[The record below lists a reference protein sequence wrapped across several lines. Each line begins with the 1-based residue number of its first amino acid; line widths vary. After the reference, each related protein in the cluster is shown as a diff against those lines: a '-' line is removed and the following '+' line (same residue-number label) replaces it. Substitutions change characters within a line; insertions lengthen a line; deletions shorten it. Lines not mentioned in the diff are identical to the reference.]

1 MNEESGTSGKAR
13 VLKVVGLLL
22 LLLVLVVFG
31 FFVGI
36 YLRIF
41 DVHKINETMRL
52 YNLPVIGEYFVR
64 PPDNMAEQSEGMP
77 DAVAQ
82 PAGKTP
88 TGGNGQT
95 PAVSGNTP
103 EKPTESKPI
112 LLTQAEIEKQHQ
124 EQQAAEK
131 KRVTRL
137 ARLYGEMK
145 PKAAADIMD
154 ALNDDVTIAILQKLE
169 DAQAAKIL
177 AEFDPEKAARLT
189 RVMYMGLTSRMTSPG
204 DADNETMRPASSTN
218 PIEASSEGR

>member
-1 MNEESGTSGKAR
+1 MNEESGASGKGR
-13 VLKVVGLLL
+13 VLKVFGLLL

-41 DVHKINETMRL
+41 DVHEINETMRL

-64 PPDNMAEQSEGMP
+64 PPEEPADMAAQPEGAS
-77 DAVAQ
+77 DGAAQ
-82 PAGKTP
+82 PAGQPSSGAKAQEASSA
-88 TGGNGQT
+88 NV
-95 PAVSGNTP
+95 PAQ
-103 EKPTESKPI
+103 PTESKPI

-145 PKAAADIMD
+145 PKAAADIMA
-154 ALNDDVTIAILQKLE
+154 ALNDDVTIAILQKLN

-189 RVMYMGLTSRMTSPG
+189 RVMYMGLTSNMTSPG
-204 DADNETMRPASSTN
+204 DADNAAMRPASSTN
-218 PIEASSEGR
+218 P

>member
-1 MNEESGTSGKAR
+1 MNEENGTSGTAR
-13 VLKVVGLLL
+13 ALKIVGLLL
-22 LLLVLVVFG
+22 LLLVLVACG

-41 DVHKINETMRL
+41 DVHEINETMRL

-64 PPDNMAEQSEGMP
+64 PPEDPTETAEQSEGTP
-77 DAVAQ
+77 DAA
-82 PAGKTP
+82 AKP
-88 TGGNGQT
+88 TGKPKAGANGQT
-95 PAVSGNTP
+95 PSTSGNASA
-103 EKPTESKPI
+103 KATESPPI

-154 ALNDDVTIAILQKLE
+154 ALNDDVTIAILQKLD

-189 RVMYMGLTSRMTSPG
+189 RVMYMGLTSRVTSPG
-204 DADNETMRPASSTN
+204 DADHETMRPATSSAN
-218 PIEASSEGR
+218 P

>member
-1 MNEESGTSGKAR
+1 MNEESGASGKGR
-13 VLKVVGLLL
+13 VLKVFGLLL

-41 DVHKINETMRL
+41 DVHEINETMRL

-64 PPDNMAEQSEGMP
+64 PPGEPSDMAAQPEGTS
-77 DAVAQ
+77 AGTAQ
-82 PAGKTP
+82 PAGQPSSGAKAQEASSA
-88 TGGNGQT
+88 NV
-95 PAVSGNTP
+95 PAQ
-103 EKPTESKPI
+103 PTESKPI

-145 PKAAADIMD
+145 PKAAADIMA
-154 ALNDDVTIAILQKLE
+154 ALNDDVTIAILQKLD

-189 RVMYMGLTSRMTSPG
+189 RVMYMGLTSNMTSPG
-204 DADNETMRPASSTN
+204 DADNAAMRPASSTN
-218 PIEASSEGR
+218 P

>member
-1 MNEESGTSGKAR
+1 MRWHSRQEKHQPGGTGKRQRCRATHR
-13 VLKVVGLLL
+13 
-22 LLLVLVVFG
+22 
-31 FFVGI
+31 
-36 YLRIF
+36 RS
-41 DVHKINETMRL
+41 R
-52 YNLPVIGEYFVR
+52 R
-64 PPDNMAEQSEGMP
+64 
-77 DAVAQ
+77 
-82 PAGKTP
+82 
-88 TGGNGQT
+88 
-95 PAVSGNTP
+95 
-103 EKPTESKPI
+103 KPI

>member
-41 DVHKINETMRL
+41 DVHQINETMRL

-64 PPDNMAEQSEGMP
+64 PPGDPGKSAEQPEGMP
-77 DAVAQ
+77 DAAQ
-82 PAGKTP
+82 PEGKSPAGA
-88 TGGNGQT
+88 NGQT
-95 PAVSGNTP
+95 PSTSGNAP
-103 EKPTESKPI
+103 AKPTESKPI
-112 LLTQAEIEKQHQ
+112 LLTPAEIEKQHQ

-131 KRVTRL
+131 KRVARL

-145 PKAAADIMD
+145 PKAAADIMA
-154 ALNDDVTIAILQKLE
+154 ALNDDVTIAILQKLD

-189 RVMYMGLTSRMTSPG
+189 RVMYMGLTPNMTSPG
-204 DADNETMRPASSTN
+204 DADNAAMRPASSTN
-218 PIEASSEGR
+218 P